1 MRMSGRTN
9 QLLRVLCLVLAG
21 VLLFSLVACAVQSP
35 PLTNPDDTPGTEL
48 GDEPKDEPGDDP
60 GDEPGN
66 EPKDEPGDEPG
77 DEPVNEPAEEP
88 EVPSVPAISFP
99 EHLQQQDF
107 GGALIMFLEWK
118 HGNVSPSNAW
128 MPWDSI
134 GVDTTNAG
142 NDLTRAIYERN
153 AAIEDYYN
161 VTLYRDYYELSTT
174 PYDVYVKVDERKYDV
189 LITRPANVSALLYGS
204 TSGYNA
210 WQFYATDL
218 TQYSSILSLDQPWW
232 NPTSVEAGRTGKS
245 VYFATPSFLLQE
257 VMALGAVF
265 YNTTLAEQHD
275 LDLLSS
281 VKAGTWTLEEM
292 VRIGELVAKSTDGND
307 KIDSTSD
314 IWGGLLS
321 NQTIYDLL
329 YDTGESPV
337 RITAEGKMEKSYRFR
352 EDNPLS
358 EALDRIVSLVYNND
372 VFALPYKNGGPITND
387 SLAVFGSGNAMFF
400 ADNVFQL
407 MNINQ
412 SGVAYGLLPTPK
424 VNKDAQSYTSLVS
437 IYRSQ
442 SLMVPE
448 QTSAAKETIM
458 TVLEAMAYIS
468 YHTVVPYVE
477 QALIP
482 GTTQRDL
489 QNREM
494 LNLIRNSRIYDESYI
509 WVMSIFELD
518 RYLINT
524 QFGASDLLNIRE
536 AQLIMAIDR
545 FNQRFAD

>member
-1 MRMSGRTN
+1 M
-9 QLLRVLCLVLAG
+9 
-21 VLLFSLVACAVQSP
+21 
-35 PLTNPDDTPGTEL
+35 
-48 GDEPKDEPGDDP
+48 
-60 GDEPGN
+60 
-66 EPKDEPGDEPG
+66 
-77 DEPVNEPAEEP
+77 
-88 EVPSVPAISFP
+88 
-99 EHLQQQDF
+99 
-107 GGALIMFLEWK
+107 
-118 HGNVSPSNAW
+118 
-128 MPWDSI
+128 
-134 GVDTTNAG
+134 
-142 NDLTRAIYERN
+142 
-153 AAIEDYYN
+153 
-161 VTLYRDYYELSTT
+161 
-174 PYDVYVKVDERKYDV
+174 
-189 LITRPANVSALLYGS
+189 
-204 TSGYNA
+204 
-210 WQFYATDL
+210 
-218 TQYSSILSLDQPWW
+218 
-232 NPTSVEAGRTGKS
+232 
-245 VYFATPSFLLQE
+245 
-257 VMALGAVF
+257 
-265 YNTTLAEQHD
+265 
-275 LDLLSS
+275 
-281 VKAGTWTLEEM
+281 
-292 VRIGELVAKSTDGND
+292 
-307 KIDSTSD
+307 
-314 IWGGLLS
+314 
-321 NQTIYDLL
+321 
-329 YDTGESPV
+329 
-337 RITAEGKMEKSYRFR
+337 
-352 EDNPLS
+352 
-358 EALDRIVSLVYNND
+358 VYNND

-400 ADNVFQL
+400 VDNVFQL

-494 LNLIRNSRIYDESYI
+494 LNLIRNLRIYDESYI

-536 AQLIMAIDR
+536 AELTMAIDG